1 MDMTDASLNSNELG
15 FGRVTMFLTSWFF
28 VIGSLL
34 LVARLAIHARRFT
47 QAFVDA
53 VKPST
58 GTVVDQTAGSSYL
71 PGPSSGRY
79 QVQIDFGKAVMA
91 DDATQFHYQWKLIQ
105 NQSGFRITKEDK
117 EVLDRKVQAYCKHV
131 VEDPTVA
138 AGDHRLL
145 QWFN

>member
-1 MDMTDASLNSNELG
+1 MTAASHNSYELG
-15 FGRVTMFLTSWFF
+15 FGRAAMFLTSWVF

-34 LVARLAIHARRFT
+34 LLARLVSHTRLFT
-47 QAFVDA
+47 HAFVET
-53 VKPST
+53 VKPSDPALHAQ
-58 GTVVDQTAGSSYL
+58 GTAL
-71 PGPSSGRY
+71 GRY
-79 QVQIDFGKAVMA
+79 QVQIDFGKAVLA
-91 DDATQFHYQWKLIQ
+91 EGATQFHYQWKLIQ
-105 NQSGFRITKEDK
+105 SQAGLRITKEDK

>member
-1 MDMTDASLNSNELG
+1 
-15 FGRVTMFLTSWFF
+15 MFLTSWLF

-34 LVARLAIHARRFT
+34 LLARLASPRAAFT

-53 VKPST
+53 VKPSRIRP
-58 GTVVDQTAGSSYL
+58 AGSSTL
-71 PGPSSGRY
+71 PGASSGRY

-91 DDATQFHYQWKLIQ
+91 DGATQFHYQWKLIQ
-105 NQSGFRITKEDK
+105 SQSGFRITKEDK
-117 EVLDRKVQAYCKHV
+117 EVLDRKIQAYCKHV

>member
-53 VKPST
+53 VKPSH
-58 GTVVDQTAGSSYL
+58 GIAADQTAGSSYL

>member
-1 MDMTDASLNSNELG
+1 MTAASHNSYELG
-15 FGRVTMFLTSWFF
+15 FGRAAMFLTSWVF

-34 LVARLAIHARRFT
+34 LLARLVSHTRLFT
-47 QAFVDA
+47 HAFVEA
-53 VKPST
+53 VKPSDPALHAQ
-58 GTVVDQTAGSSYL
+58 GTAL
-71 PGPSSGRY
+71 GRY
-79 QVQIDFGKAVMA
+79 QVQIDFGKVVLAEG
-91 DDATQFHYQWKLIQ
+91 ATQFHYQWKLIQ
-105 NQSGFRITKEDK
+105 SQAGLRITKEDK

>member
-1 MDMTDASLNSNELG
+1 
-15 FGRVTMFLTSWFF
+15 MFLTSWLF

-34 LVARLAIHARRFT
+34 LLARLASHARMFT
-47 QAFVDA
+47 REFVQA
-53 VKPST
+53 VKPS
-58 GTVVDQTAGSSYL
+58 DQTGGSSNV
-71 PGPSSGRY
+71 PRASSGRY

-91 DDATQFHYQWKLIQ
+91 DDARQFHYQWKLIQ
-105 NQSGFRITKEDK
+105 SQSGLRITKEDK
-117 EVLDRKVQAYCKHV
+117 EVLDRKIQAYCKHA

>member
-1 MDMTDASLNSNELG
+1 MDMTATSLNSYE
-15 FGRVTMFLTSWFF
+15 FGKGRAAMFLTSWFF

-34 LVARLAIHARRFT
+34 LLARLAIHARRFT
-47 QAFVDA
+47 DAFVDA
-53 VKPST
+53 VKPSS
-58 GTVVDQTAGSSYL
+58 GAAADQTAGSSYL
-71 PGPSSGRY
+71 PGASYGRY

-91 DDATQFHYQWKLIQ
+91 DDATQFHYQWKLIR

>member
-1 MDMTDASLNSNELG
+1 MDLDMTATSLNSYELR
-15 FGRVTMFLTSWFF
+15 FGRVAMFLTSWLF

-34 LVARLAIHARRFT
+34 LLARLASHARMFT
-47 QAFVDA
+47 QAFVQA
-53 VKPST
+53 VKPS
-58 GTVVDQTAGSSYL
+58 DQTGGSSNV
-71 PGPSSGRY
+71 PRASSGRY

-91 DDATQFHYQWKLIQ
+91 DDARQFHYQWKLIQ
-105 NQSGFRITKEDK
+105 SQSGLRITKEDK
-117 EVLDRKVQAYCKHV
+117 EVLDRKIQAYCKHV

>member
-1 MDMTDASLNSNELG
+1 MTATSLNSYE
-15 FGRVTMFLTSWFF
+15 FGKGRAGMFLTSWFF

-34 LVARLAIHARRFT
+34 LLARLAVHARRFT

-58 GTVVDQTAGSSYL
+58 GAAADPTAGTSFLSGASY
-71 PGPSSGRY
+71 GRY

-105 NQSGFRITKEDK
+105 NQSGLRITKEDK
-117 EVLDRKVQAYCKHV
+117 EVLDRKIQAYCKHV

>member
-1 MDMTDASLNSNELG
+1 MTVTSLNSYE
-15 FGRVTMFLTSWFF
+15 FGKERADMFLTSWVF

-34 LVARLAIHARRFT
+34 LLARLANHARRFT
-47 QAFVDA
+47 LAFVDA

-58 GTVVDQTAGSSYL
+58 ESVGAQTAAL
-71 PGPSSGRY
+71 MCPPGAPSGRY

-91 DDATQFHYQWKLIQ
+91 DSAIQFHYQWKMIGS
-105 NQSGFRITKEDK
+105 QSGSRFTKEDK
-117 EVLDRKVQAYCKHV
+117 EVLDRKIQAYCKHV

>member
-1 MDMTDASLNSNELG
+1 
-15 FGRVTMFLTSWFF
+15 MFLTSWVF

-34 LVARLAIHARRFT
+34 LLARLVSHVRLFT
-47 QAFVDA
+47 HAFVAA
-53 VKPST
+53 VRPT
-58 GTVVDQTAGSSYL
+58 GETLHPVGAT
-71 PGPSSGRY
+71 PGRY

-91 DDATQFHYQWKLIQ
+91 GGATQFHYQWKLIQ
-105 NQSGFRITKEDK
+105 SQAGPRITKEDK
-117 EVLDRKVQAYCKHV
+117 EVLDRKIQAYCKHV

>member
-1 MDMTDASLNSNELG
+1 MTAASHNSYELG
-15 FGRVTMFLTSWFF
+15 FGGATMFLTSWVF

-34 LVARLAIHARRFT
+34 LLARLVSHTRLFT
-47 QAFVDA
+47 HAFVET
-53 VKPST
+53 VKPSDPALHPQGAVT
-58 GTVVDQTAGSSYL
+58 
-71 PGPSSGRY
+71 GRY
-79 QVQIDFGKAVMA
+79 QVQIDFGKAVLA
-91 DDATQFHYQWKLIQ
+91 EGATQFHYQWKLIQ
-105 NQSGFRITKEDK
+105 SQAGLRITKEDK

>member
-1 MDMTDASLNSNELG
+1 
-15 FGRVTMFLTSWFF
+15 MFLTSWLF

-34 LVARLAIHARRFT
+34 LLARLATHARMFT
-47 QAFVDA
+47 HAFVQA
-53 VKPST
+53 IKRS
-58 GTVVDQTAGSSYL
+58 DQTGGSSHL
-71 PGPSSGRY
+71 PGASSERY
-79 QVQIDFGKAVMA
+79 QVQIDFGKAAMA
-91 DDATQFHYQWKLIQ
+91 DGAMQFHYQWKLIQ

-117 EVLDRKVQAYCKHV
+117 EVLDRKIQAYCKHV

>member
-1 MDMTDASLNSNELG
+1 MADASLNSNELG
-15 FGRVTMFLTSWFF
+15 IGGVTMFLTSWFF

-34 LVARLAIHARRFT
+34 LLARLAVHARRFT

-53 VKPST
+53 VKPSA
-58 GTVVDQTAGSSYL
+58 GPAADATAGTSFLSGASY
-71 PGPSSGRY
+71 GRY

-105 NQSGFRITKEDK
+105 NQSGLRITKQDK

>member
-1 MDMTDASLNSNELG
+1 MTAASHNSYELG
-15 FGRVTMFLTSWFF
+15 FGRAAMFLTSWVF

-34 LVARLAIHARRFT
+34 LLARLVSHTRLFT
-47 QAFVDA
+47 HAFVEA
-53 VKPST
+53 VKPSDPALHAL
-58 GTVVDQTAGSSYL
+58 GTAL
-71 PGPSSGRY
+71 GRY
-79 QVQIDFGKAVMA
+79 QVQIDFGKAVLA
-91 DDATQFHYQWKLIQ
+91 EGATQFHYQWKLIQ
-105 NQSGFRITKEDK
+105 SQAGLRITKEDK

>member
-1 MDMTDASLNSNELG
+1 
-15 FGRVTMFLTSWFF
+15 MFITSWVF

-34 LVARLAIHARRFT
+34 LLARLGNCARLFT
-47 QAFVDA
+47 QSFVQA
-53 VKPST
+53 VKPS
-58 GTVVDQTAGSSYL
+58 DQTGGSTHL
-71 PGPSSGRY
+71 PGASQGRY
-79 QVQIDFGKAVMA
+79 QVQIDFGKAVMT

-105 NQSGFRITKEDK
+105 SQSGLRITKEDK
-117 EVLDRKVQAYCKHV
+117 EVLDRKIQGYCKHA

>member
-1 MDMTDASLNSNELG
+1 
-15 FGRVTMFLTSWFF
+15 MFLTSWVF

-34 LVARLAIHARRFT
+34 LLARLVSHTRLFT
-47 QAFVDA
+47 HAFVEA
-53 VKPST
+53 VKPSDPALHAQ
-58 GTVVDQTAGSSYL
+58 GTVL
-71 PGPSSGRY
+71 GRY
-79 QVQIDFGKAVMA
+79 QVQIDFGKVVLAEG
-91 DDATQFHYQWKLIQ
+91 ATQFHYQWKLIQ
-105 NQSGFRITKEDK
+105 SQAGLRITKEDK

>member
-1 MDMTDASLNSNELG
+1 MADASLNSNELG

-34 LVARLAIHARRFT
+34 LVARLAINARRFT

-53 VKPST
+53 VKPS
-58 GTVVDQTAGSSYL
+58 GVAADQTAGSSCL

-79 QVQIDFGKAVMA
+79 KVQIDFGKAVMA
-91 DDATQFHYQWKLIQ
+91 DEATQFHYQWKLIQ
-105 NQSGFRITKEDK
+105 NQSGLRITKQDK

-131 VEDPTVA
+131 VEDQTVA
-138 AGDHRLL
+138 AGDYRLL

>member
-1 MDMTDASLNSNELG
+1 MDLDMTATSLNSYELG
-15 FGRVTMFLTSWFF
+15 KGRVAMFLTSWLF

-34 LVARLAIHARRFT
+34 LLARLAIHARMFT
-47 QAFVDA
+47 QAFVQA
-53 VKPST
+53 VKPS
-58 GTVVDQTAGSSYL
+58 DQTGGSSNV
-71 PGPSSGRY
+71 PRASSGRY

-105 NQSGFRITKEDK
+105 SQFGLRITKEDK
-117 EVLDRKVQAYCKHV
+117 EVLDRKIQAYCKHA